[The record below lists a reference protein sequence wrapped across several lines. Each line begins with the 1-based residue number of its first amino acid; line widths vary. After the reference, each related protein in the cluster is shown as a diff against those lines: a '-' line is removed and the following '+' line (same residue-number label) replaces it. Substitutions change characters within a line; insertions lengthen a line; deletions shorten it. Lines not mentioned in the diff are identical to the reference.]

1 MENRE
6 DLQEN
11 IKLPTGRRLVLSS
24 SPHMSAGANLRT
36 IMGGVLLALLPCAV
50 SAVWF
55 FGWRALLLIVYTSL
69 CCVIAEAV
77 WCAFAGKPVLRTVG
91 DLSAALTGVLL
102 AMCLPVS
109 IPLYVPPIGAVLAIW
124 LGKQVYGGLGN
135 NPFNPALV
143 ARVGL
148 LIALP
153 AAMTAW
159 TPSRGMMREDYPQRE
174 LFFSQEN
181 LAKLPGGCA
190 ADSVTCATPL
200 GVAGTSLRT
209 CGRSEPEKQRFVFM
223 EERGLLGRWFLGDRA
238 GCLGETSVLAILIG
252 YVLLVSFNL
261 INWRVPVVFV
271 GTVALISAV
280 VHGFMPGYTPGAAF
294 HILTGGLFF
303 GAVFMAT
310 DMVTSPIT
318 GAGCMIFAFGCG
330 VVTSVI
336 RIWGNYPEAVSFA
349 IVFMNALVPLID
361 RWCGQRPFGYVP
373 LRDKG
378 GK

>member
-1 MENRE
+1 M
-6 DLQEN
+6 
-11 IKLPTGRRLVLSS
+11 
-24 SPHMSAGANLRT
+24 
-36 IMGGVLLALLPCAV
+36 
-50 SAVWF
+50 
-55 FGWRALLLIVYTSL
+55 
-69 CCVIAEAV
+69 
-77 WCAFAGKPVLRTVG
+77 
-91 DLSAALTGVLL
+91 
-102 AMCLPVS
+102 
-109 IPLYVPPIGAVLAIW
+109 
-124 LGKQVYGGLGN
+124 
-135 NPFNPALV
+135 
-143 ARVGL
+143 
-148 LIALP
+148 
-153 AAMTAW
+153 
-159 TPSRGMMREDYPQRE
+159 
-174 LFFSQEN
+174 
-181 LAKLPGGCA
+181 
-190 ADSVTCATPL
+190 
-200 GVAGTSLRT
+200 
-209 CGRSEPEKQRFVFM
+209 
-223 EERGLLGRWFLGDRA
+223 
-238 GCLGETSVLAILIG
+238 LAILIG